1 MTDAQKTPQEQLFD
15 FIADRIAQTM
25 SGPVGS
31 IPYVFVA
38 QDMDGRLLLT
48 SNMNATGMAMM
59 CKEVGD
65 NGPELIQ
72 GEKITGEAAAP
83 TTSGIITN

>member
-1 MTDAQKTPQEQLFD
+1 MTEAQKTPQEQLFD
-15 FIADRIAQTM
+15 FIAERIAQTM
-25 SGPVGS
+25 TSPVGS

-38 QDMDGRLLLT
+38 QDMDGRLLIA
-48 SNMNATGMAMM
+48 SNMNAEGIAGM
-59 CKEVGD
+59 CGEVAAGKD
-65 NGPELIQ
+65 DLTQ